1 MSEPTYFD
9 FIMLR
14 SFQRQ
19 ADELLDD
26 DDLQRLEQ
34 RLIAYPETGA
44 VIRDTG
50 GMRKLRIPAHGKG
63 ARGGARV
70 IYYLRTQRGR
80 VYLVAI
86 YAKNVQEDL
95 TAQERK
101 DFKRLT
107 AIIDEEG

>member
-34 RLIAYPETGA
+34 RLIA
-44 VIRDTG
+44 
-50 GMRKLRIPAHGKG
+50 
-63 ARGGARV
+63 
-70 IYYLRTQRGR
+70 
-80 VYLVAI
+80 
-86 YAKNVQEDL
+86 
-95 TAQERK
+95 
-101 DFKRLT
+101 
-107 AIIDEEG
+107 IIDEEG